1 MGTHL
6 ACMLSKVCDLSQ
18 TPQMCSSWSALSWA
32 DFWWWEIALV
42 YLTQDLLADDQYLMF
57 TWIVCLPQVWFQ
69 NRRAKWRKAEK
80 ASSGSGGSSDK
91 GSESNQATASSP
103 GSTSASSPQSCAS
116 ETTSGTGHSSGE
128 KGGRPSV
135 SATPPPQAPAA
146 PNVHT
151 ATAPNPSHLPNSP
164 VNTVTPIKPEQVDRW
179 TAGSPPNAFTAP
191 GFQSPT
197 SPNSVMSPPS
207 AGLPPFNPQ
216 LTQTAIPPYSSATV
230 PLNVMGHPPPAFS
243 AYSQPLSRY
252 TPHC

>member
-1 MGTHL
+1 M
-6 ACMLSKVCDLSQ
+6 
-18 TPQMCSSWSALSWA
+18 
-32 DFWWWEIALV
+32 
-42 YLTQDLLADDQYLMF
+42 
-57 TWIVCLPQVWFQ
+57 QVWFQ

-80 ASSGSGGSSDK
+80 ASAGGSSGGGSEK

-116 ETTSGTGHSSGE
+116 ETTGTGHASGE

-146 PNVHT
+146 PSVHT
-151 ATAPNPSHLPNSP
+151 PTAQNPTHLPSSP

-179 TAGSPPNAFTAP
+179 TASSPPNAFAA

-216 LTQTAIPPYSSATV
+216 LSQTSIPPYSSATV
-230 PLNVMGHPPPAFS
+230 PLNVMGHPPPSFS